1 MYRVRQKNC
10 PTLKRCNFL
19 IFSAKMKQKYHKKAY
34 SLYNQGVLT
43 FFTAVKYSMRNGS
56 ISQTS
61 QIASL
66 FTNMALLTVQ
76 D

>member
-1 MYRVRQKNC
+1 
-10 PTLKRCNFL
+10 
-19 IFSAKMKQKYHKKAY
+19 MKQKYHKKAY